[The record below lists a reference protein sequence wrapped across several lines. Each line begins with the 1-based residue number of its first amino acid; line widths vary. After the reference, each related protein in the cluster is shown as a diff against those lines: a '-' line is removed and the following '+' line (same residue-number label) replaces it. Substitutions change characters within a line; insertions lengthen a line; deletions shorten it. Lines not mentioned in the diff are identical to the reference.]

1 MNYLY
6 YFLKINI
13 FKIVISMN
21 IIILNTNEVKSRM
34 FARLQEA
41 FEADSQGVSHE
52 DYVKNQNR
60 YFNSVNHIIPSA
72 TSGLEINSA
81 LQSLDA
87 MGQDYQNSVVP
98 YPNDIFMK
106 TTSPELSKLANKC
119 ASSSIDQ
126 LLAIK
131 NPSAMDGTGCGWM
144 YTPSATGS
152 GTPALSKGF
161 LGDVNGPTK
170 ITGMSRPAYQKWFFN
185 LEHAKRQIM
194 MDKCNAMRDCTE
206 IQQPDFKTSCGWCG
220 DRNQGVPVDVNGRLL
235 YPNMTHGNCTS
246 DNLYTDANKCPSSEN
261 SLEFNKDS
269 TCIPVDGRLSVA
281 CLQQT
286 LKSAGCGSNGA
297 LSIALSSATPSNY
310 IENLPSSD
318 AAKIYN
324 RHVTPQF
331 NFEMFAQGKT
341 TVNAVIQE
349 VRNLAG
355 NALKPPT
362 TAIGAAAR
370 DLCIKRGAVKQY
382 DICSEYSDGSAPPFP
397 LECLQNIF
405 LKMGGHAK
413 GTKFPTAENLTFYN
427 AKGSLGAVKQ
437 YIQSIIEATN
447 STNYTTQRNAM
458 IQLLGITS
466 EELIRR
472 APYVQGV
479 EVFWFV
485 PRPGVVLKTGQH
497 NPITGFLQ
505 RTIETNIVQLQSG
518 PSRVSQ
524 LNGGAYGCM
533 VQLFDV
539 RTPVDFKTTFSV
551 TVDDGFFIAVSQP
564 AEIDKTVFN
573 SPRGDEPGL
582 FKNIGLQGPT
592 TYISKKD
599 CTFRSTAPNITKMY
613 FEDAGGGWNSHNITV
628 IDPEA
633 RKLFKPVYLSLT
645 CDARAPFATFE
656 VGRKSSVFEEL
667 RNPGI
672 FSQFCEFNQL
682 TPHNNMEHRRQ
693 VPGGKGFVRM
703 NSSNGI
709 MNLHNIAFQ
718 GWSTLTFAF
727 RLQSMPISETLF
739 YMNSGIP
746 EETGPYFAINM
757 SQNGNAARVKIRSTI
772 SMAYLRGGAKTGVSE
787 QEKDTPYQL
796 YINTWYLATIFH
808 TETDVRLHINAIPA
822 IAEGQ
827 GIGARSDITVSN
839 NGAFYGRNETLNP
852 TPDQSL
858 GAADIHIGC
867 GGLIG
872 RRGVVSTGGCNMD
885 VAWVHLFDS
894 VATDA
899 DIQRDAKAD
908 WIYTQFPKAP
918 NSY

>member
-1 MNYLY
+1 M
-6 YFLKINI
+6 
-13 FKIVISMN
+13 
-21 IIILNTNEVKSRM
+21 
-34 FARLQEA
+34 
-41 FEADSQGVSHE
+41 
-52 DYVKNQNR
+52 
-60 YFNSVNHIIPSA
+60 
-72 TSGLEINSA
+72 
-81 LQSLDA
+81 
-87 MGQDYQNSVVP
+87 
-98 YPNDIFMK
+98 
-106 TTSPELSKLANKC
+106 
-119 ASSSIDQ
+119 
-126 LLAIK
+126 
-131 NPSAMDGTGCGWM
+131 
-144 YTPSATGS
+144 
-152 GTPALSKGF
+152 
-161 LGDVNGPTK
+161 
-170 ITGMSRPAYQKWFFN
+170 
-185 LEHAKRQIM
+185 
-194 MDKCNAMRDCTE
+194 
-206 IQQPDFKTSCGWCG
+206 
-220 DRNQGVPVDVNGRLL
+220 
-235 YPNMTHGNCTS
+235 
-246 DNLYTDANKCPSSEN
+246 
-261 SLEFNKDS
+261 
-269 TCIPVDGRLSVA
+269 
-281 CLQQT
+281 
-286 LKSAGCGSNGA
+286 
-297 LSIALSSATPSNY
+297 
-310 IENLPSSD
+310 
-318 AAKIYN
+318 
-324 RHVTPQF
+324 
-331 NFEMFAQGKT
+331 
-341 TVNAVIQE
+341 
-349 VRNLAG
+349 
-355 NALKPPT
+355 
-362 TAIGAAAR
+362 
-370 DLCIKRGAVKQY
+370 
-382 DICSEYSDGSAPPFP
+382 
-397 LECLQNIF
+397 
-405 LKMGGHAK
+405 
-413 GTKFPTAENLTFYN
+413 
-427 AKGSLGAVKQ
+427 
-437 YIQSIIEATN
+437 
-447 STNYTTQRNAM
+447 
-458 IQLLGITS
+458 
-466 EELIRR
+466 
-472 APYVQGV
+472 
-479 EVFWFV
+479 
-485 PRPGVVLKTGQH
+485 
-497 NPITGFLQ
+497 
-505 RTIETNIVQLQSG
+505 
-518 PSRVSQ
+518 SQ